1 MSKKHNKWDQMS
13 PQRGPTDSL
22 FGNPDYHH
30 SEETPEIH
38 PTKVETKMKR
48 VVGTS
53 LLNVRAFPDIS
64 SALIQVIQMNETY
77 EVISVSG
84 EWTELKIPTSDPTVS
99 LTGFA
104 LSKYLGDV

>member
-1 MSKKHNKWDQMS
+1 MSKNHNKWQ
-13 PQRGPTDSL
+13 QRQPEIEEGH
-22 FGNPDYHH
+22 DYENQR
-30 SEETPEIH
+30 EETSEITIT
-38 PTKVETKMKR
+38 PAKVETKMKR

-53 LLNVRAFPDIS
+53 LLNIRAFPDIS

-77 EVISVSG
+77 EVISVRG